1 MAAKSERV
9 LPDAELSQTQ
19 PIELITENGHSIVRS
34 WEINNEPRPTQG
46 PYSFIVRSPAGR
58 QDTVIAEIKTELVRE
73 IEIHTRGR
81 VLPSSSYWAWCAE
94 RHLATHLWE
103 NDECPRDGKLRIETL
118 TPADL
123 NLSIRWERT

>member
-9 LPDAELSQTQ
+9 LPDTELSQTQ
-19 PIELITENGHSIVRS
+19 PIELITENGHSIIRS
-34 WEINNEPRPTQG
+34 WEINNEPRPRQG

-58 QDTVIAEIKTELVRE
+58 QDTVIVEIRTEFERE
-73 IEIHTRGR
+73 IEIQTRGR
-81 VLPSSSYWAWCAE
+81 VMPSSSYWACCAE
-94 RHLATHLWE
+94 RHLAAHLWE
-103 NDECPRDGKLRIETL
+103 HDDCPADGKLRVETL